1 MSDGTGN
8 VGPEGPLNDP
18 SDFLANLSL
27 ALLVAGV
34 SGIVA
39 ARLGQSVILGYIIA
53 GILIGPYT
61 PGWIADPSTV
71 NAMADVGIVLLLFVT
86 GMDVS
91 PGDFRRFGRVVGVG
105 ASIQVLLM
113 VGLGYLVGLALGWDP
128 IPSLFL
134 GAVVSNSSSTVIS
147 KILGERG
154 ESASRHGRV
163 ALAWSAVQDLSTI
176 VLVVLLTG
184 IVEGG
189 DSLPR
194 DVALDVARAGLFLL
208 VVVPLGT
215 YLLPPVFESLR
226 GLRQQEVFVLAAAT
240 LALLTAYTA
249 TLFGLSP
256 ALGAFVAGVVLSES
270 EIRHEVLNGIV
281 PLRDVFAGLFF
292 VSVGMLVEP
301 AFVMENFGLVLVV
314 FALIVPVKALIT
326 AGFARLLGLST
337 RRSVLVGGAM
347 GQSAEFSFLLV
358 TLGAS
363 LAALSNTEF
372 SVILSATAI
381 STLTAPWVLGLATPL
396 SRSLERWERRDLTEA
411 PEEPPSALA
420 TAARLDG
427 HAIVAGHGR
436 VGRIVTMA
444 LLERDR
450 QVTVI
455 DLDPTSVVELRDRGV
470 PAFLGAADNPTLLDL
485 AGVERAA
492 LLVIAVPER
501 SVARRLTVMARA
513 LNPTIVILARTHE
526 ESERQH
532 LESIGAD
539 EALFGELELAI
550 EMTRYALRGT
560 GLDQLEVD
568 AYVEDVRHRL
578 QMG

>member
-1 MSDGTGN
+1 MSDGFAS
-8 VGPEGPLNDP
+8 VGAEGSLNDP
-18 SDFLANLSL
+18 SDFLANLSI

-34 SGIVA
+34 SGIIA
-39 ARLGQSVILGYIIA
+39 ARLGQSVILGYLIA
-53 GILIGPYT
+53 GVLIGPYT
-61 PGWIADPSTV
+61 PGWIADPATV

-91 PGDFRRFGRVVGVG
+91 PRDFRQFGRVVGVG
-105 ASIQVLLM
+105 AFLQVIILI
-113 VGLGYLVGLALGWDP
+113 GLGYAAGMALGWDP

-154 ESASRHGRV
+154 EAASRHGRV

-189 DSLPR
+189 DSLAS
-194 DVALDVARAGLFLL
+194 DVALDVARAGLFLI

-215 YLLPPVFESLR
+215 YLLPPIFESLR
-226 GLRQQEVFVLAAAT
+226 ALRQQEVFVLAAAT

-301 AFVMENFGLVLVV
+301 AFVVENIGLVLVV
-314 FALIVPVKALIT
+314 LALIIPAKALVT
-326 AGFARLLGLST
+326 AVLARVLGLST
-337 RRSVLVGGAM
+337 RRAVLVGASA
-347 GQSAEFSFLLV
+347 GQSAEFSFLLA
-358 TLGAS
+358 TLGAT
-363 LAALSNTEF
+363 LAALSNTEY

-381 STLTAPWVLGLATPL
+381 STLAAPWVMSLATPL
-396 SRSLERWERRDLTEA
+396 SRKLERWERRDLTEL

-420 TAARLDG
+420 RASALDG
-427 HAIVAGHGR
+427 HAIVCGHGR
-436 VGRIVTMA
+436 VGRVVTMA
-444 LLERDR
+444 LRERGRD
-450 QVTVI
+450 VAVI
-455 DLDPTSVVELRDRGV
+455 DLDPTSVVSLRDAGV
-470 PAFLGAADNPTLLDL
+470 PAFLGAADNPTLLGL
-485 AGVERAA
+485 AGLERAS

-501 SVARRLTVMARA
+501 SVARRVVQLARA
-513 LNPTIVILARTHE
+513 ENPSLVILARSHE
-526 ESERQH
+526 ESERQY

-560 GLDQLEVD
+560 GLDPLEVD
-568 AYVEDVRHRL
+568 AYVDDVRHRL
-578 QMG
+578 QLG

>member
-1 MSDGTGN
+1 M
-8 VGPEGPLNDP
+8 
-18 SDFLANLSL
+18 
-27 ALLVAGV
+27 
-34 SGIVA
+34 SGILA

-53 GILIGPYT
+53 GVLIGPHT
-61 PGWIADPSTV
+61 PGWIADPATV
-71 NAMADVGIVLLLFVT
+71 NALADVGIVLLLFVT

-91 PGDFRRFGRVVGVG
+91 PADFRRFGRIVGVG
-105 ASIQVLLM
+105 AIAQVVVLI
-113 VGLGYLVGLALGWDP
+113 GLGYAAGIALGWDP

-134 GAVVSNSSSTVIS
+134 GAVVSNSSSTVMS

-189 DSLPR
+189 DSLAR
-194 DVALDVARAGLFLL
+194 DVTLDVGRAALFLV

-215 YLLPPVFESLR
+215 FLLPPLFESLR

-240 LALLTAYTA
+240 LALLTAYSA

-301 AFVMENFGLVLVV
+301 AFIVENIGLVLVV
-314 FALIVPVKALIT
+314 LLLIIPAKALVT
-326 AGFARLLGLST
+326 AVLARGLGLST
-337 RRSVLVGGAM
+337 RRSVLVGAAA
-347 GQSAEFSFLLV
+347 GQSAEFSFLLA

-363 LAALSNTEF
+363 LLALDNTEF
-372 SVILSATAI
+372 AVILSATAI
-381 STLTAPWVLGLATPL
+381 STMTAPWVLGAAMPL
-396 SRSLERWERRDLTEA
+396 SRRLERWERRELTQA
-411 PEEPPSALA
+411 PDEPPSALSH
-420 TAARLDG
+420 AAHLDG

-444 LLERDR
+444 LLERAR
-450 QVTVI
+450 EVTVI
-455 DLDPTSVVELRDRGV
+455 DLDPTSVVQLRDRGV
-470 PAFLGAADNPTLLDL
+470 PAFLGAADNPTLLHL
-485 AGVERAA
+485 AGIERAA

-513 LNPTIVILARTHE
+513 LNPSLVILARTHE

-532 LESIGAD
+532 LERIGAD

-568 AYVEDVRHRL
+568 EYVDEVRHRMQL
-578 QMG
+578 G